1 MKGIIYEYYNA
12 STNMYYIG
20 QTRDRLAKRDWS
32 HRKGKGTNSYFDNA
46 YHKHPE
52 QFSLKTLV
60 EINFNS
66 KELLI
71 KTLNLLE
78 ITYIRHYKFLKRK
91 LYNISKGGNLSLQ
104 GITPTPKML
113 KALEEG
119 RINNNNKLKANK
131 FSKEEIKERHRVQ
144 SKMYTINNPEKYKEI
159 YIALDG
165 DKAGIEDSKKLQE
178 ETGFKIIDCP
188 LIDKAKD
195 WSDIYYFY
203 GKEALLKE
211 FKKAL
216 ENAH

>member
-46 YHKHPE
+46 YHKYPE
-52 QFSLKTLV
+52 QFSLKILV
-60 EINFNS
+60 EINLNS

-131 FSKEEIKERHRVQ
+131 FFKK
-144 SKMYTINNPEKYKEI
+144 
-159 YIALDG
+159 
-165 DKAGIEDSKKLQE
+165 KKL
-178 ETGFKIIDCP
+178 K
-188 LIDKAKD
+188 KD
-195 WSDIYYFY
+195 IEYNLKCTLSITLKNIKKFI
-203 GKEALLKE
+203 LNLMLKE
-211 FKKAL
+211 KNIKDSGI
-216 ENAH
+216 

>member
-12 STNMYYIG
+12 NTNMYYIG
-20 QTRDRLAKRDWS
+20 QTRDHLAKRDWS

-46 YHKHPE
+46 YHKYPE
-52 QFSLKTLV
+52 QFSLKILV
-60 EINFNS
+60 EINLNS

-104 GITPTPKML
+104 GITPTSKML

-159 YIALDG
+159 YTKSNAKRKEYKRQWYL
-165 DKAGIEDSKKLQE
+165 KNKEKLKKLK
-178 ETGFKIIDCP
+178 ETQ
-188 LIDKAKD
+188 
-195 WSDIYYFY
+195 
-203 GKEALLKE
+203 
-211 FKKAL
+211 
-216 ENAH
+216 